1 MKRRNDTEGRG
12 RPSRSIDASTPPP
25 AKTTVVIHSPP
36 AMERQ
41 YRAYSFVES
50 WSRCAGFKSFSIRP
64 SAERGYAWT
73 WKAQIPDGRHV
84 YLHGF
89 TDTYAEALL
98 ACDYALERE
107 DWRTDKYA

>member
-1 MKRRNDTEGRG
+1 MEGRG
-12 RPSRSIDASTPPP
+12 VPSRSLDTGTPPP
-25 AKTTVVIHSPP
+25 AKHTVIIQSPP

-41 YRAYSFVES
+41 YRSYPFVES
-50 WSRCAGFKSFSIRP
+50 WSRTPGFKSFAIRP
-64 SAERGYAWT
+64 SSERGFTWT

-89 TDTYAEALL
+89 VDSYQEAML